1 MIYLIYILLVPV
13 SLVLSLIALIT
24 APIMPLFATQ
34 QDGWLDNHSIWGIG
48 PRLPKWLNW
57 FMTPD
62 NSLDGDATFE
72 RINGRSYW
80 AKVKWLWRNPAY
92 SFALRYLTA
101 TVFVPFPI
109 YDTSVLGDKT
119 IRDNDNA
126 KAGWCFVRA
135 NGLFQFRYI
144 KRINASDRCFLVN
157 LGWNIMGLVD
167 DNVSPKPATWQA
179 TFVFSPR
186 ISGFR

>member
-1 MIYLIYILLVPV
+1 MIYLWYLILVPI
-13 SLVLSLIALIT
+13 SLIVTLIAVLL
-24 APIMPLFATQ
+24 APIMPVFATEQ
-34 QDGWLDNHSIWGIG
+34 EGWLDNHSRWGLG
-48 PRLPKWLNW
+48 PRLPKWLFW

-72 RINGRSYW
+72 KLNPPSYW
-80 AKVKWLWRNPAY
+80 SKVKWLWRNPAY
-92 SFALRYLTA
+92 SFALRYLNNPYYTK
-101 TVFVPFPI
+101 VW
-109 YDTSVLGDKT
+109 GDPT

-135 NGLFQFRYI
+135 NDLFQFRLVAPI
-144 KRINASDRCFLVN
+144 GFSRCFYCN
-157 LGWNIMGLVD
+157 LGWNVIGLVD
-167 DNVSPKPATWQA
+167 PNVNPKPLTWQS

>member
-1 MIYLIYILLVPV
+1 MIYLIYLVLVPV
-13 SLVLSLIALIT
+13 SLFISLLALIIS
-24 APIMPLFATQ
+24 PVLPLFAIQ
-34 QDGWLDNHSIWGIG
+34 KEWWCDNHSYRAVG
-48 PRLPKWLNW
+48 PVLPTWLNW

-62 NSLDGDATFE
+62 NTLDGDAGAVE
-72 RINGRSYW
+72 RNGKGYW
-80 AKVKWLWRNPAY
+80 AKVLWLWRNPLY
-92 SFALRYLTA
+92 SFALRYLTG
-101 TVFVPFPI
+101 V
-109 YDTSVLGDKT
+109 YWTSWKGDKT
-119 IRDNDNA
+119 IKDGDNA

-144 KRINASDRCFLVN
+144 KRIANTNRCILVN

-167 DNVSPKPATWQA
+167 DNVQPKPDPWQA